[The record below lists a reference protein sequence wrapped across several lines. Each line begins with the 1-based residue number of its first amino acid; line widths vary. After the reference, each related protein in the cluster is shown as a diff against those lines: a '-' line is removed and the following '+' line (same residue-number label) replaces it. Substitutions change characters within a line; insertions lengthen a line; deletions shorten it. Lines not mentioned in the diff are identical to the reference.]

1 MSTTEEGKKSMEA
14 AKKRNIAYIENVKN
28 APAFGLRDKIGYLCG
43 DLGFNS
49 LQVIVN
55 SYLMLFCVNI
65 LGMNAVHFAG
75 IVFICKALDALND
88 TFIGRTVDRRAPAKN
103 GKMKPYLLWFAVPYA
118 IFTLILFMNVHA
130 MPYAAKIVWVL
141 LIYFFWGIIGTFIN
155 VPYGAMS
162 NIITTNQIERTE
174 LSNFRSIGSFA
185 ASMGTTTI
193 APLLLFDQNNDP
205 IAGRF
210 ILLSVILGVF
220 CTVCLFL
227 AHTLIHERVLVE
239 EVKVNENGEKINYL
253 QVAKSFLH
261 NRVMIAVVASYV
273 IVKLFIQP
281 VSTLNQYVFMTYFQD
296 TSSLAMASLTTM
308 GPMLLGMVF
317 LKPLVKRF
325 GKKALVTWPLLGS
338 ALMHGAN
345 MLLPLGPKEW
355 IFCQLMA
362 STCITCLN
370 LLLWS
375 LIADAVDYQA
385 YLTGQ
390 RNDGTVYATITFI
403 VFFAASAST
412 SIIALLLEAVGYDPT
427 LGSMGQLAG
436 VPEKIKMLGGA
447 WPMIGALLSFVC
459 FKFIYNV
466 SDARMREI
474 SEELRRKSEE
484 TEERILNENA
494 ENEA

>member
-1 MSTTEEGKKSMEA
+1 MEA

-362 STCITCLN
+362 SACITCLN

-447 WPMIGALLSFVC
+447 WPMIGALFSFVC

>member
-1 MSTTEEGKKSMEA
+1 MEA

-75 IVFICKALDALND
+75 IVFICKALDALID

-447 WPMIGALLSFVC
+447 WPLIGALLSFVC

>member
-1 MSTTEEGKKSMEA
+1 MEA

-141 LIYFFWGIIGTFIN
+141 LIYFCWGIIGTFIN

-362 STCITCLN
+362 SACITCLN

-403 VFFAASAST
+403 VFLAASAST

>member
-1 MSTTEEGKKSMEA
+1 MEA

-205 IAGRF
+205 VAGRF

-362 STCITCLN
+362 SACITCLN

>member
-1 MSTTEEGKKSMEA
+1 MEA

-130 MPYAAKIVWVL
+130 MPYAAKIAWVL
-141 LIYFFWGIIGTFIN
+141 IIYFFWGIIGTFIN

-362 STCITCLN
+362 SACITCPN

-447 WPMIGALLSFVC
+447 WPMIGALFSFVC

>member
-1 MSTTEEGKKSMEA
+1 MEA
-14 AKKRNIAYIENVKN
+14 AKNRNIAYIENVKN

-362 STCITCLN
+362 SACITCLN

>member
-1 MSTTEEGKKSMEA
+1 MEA

-103 GKMKPYLLWFAVPYA
+103 GKMKPYLLWSAVPYA

-362 STCITCLN
+362 SACITCLN

>member
-1 MSTTEEGKKSMEA
+1 MEA

-130 MPYAAKIVWVL
+130 MPYAAKIAWVL
-141 LIYFFWGIIGTFIN
+141 IIYFCWGIIGTFIN

>member
-1 MSTTEEGKKSMEA
+1 MEA

-141 LIYFFWGIIGTFIN
+141 IIYFFWGIIGTFIN

-362 STCITCLN
+362 SACITCLN

>member
-1 MSTTEEGKKSMEA
+1 MEA

-281 VSTLNQYVFMTYFQD
+281 VSILNQYVFMTYFQD

-362 STCITCLN
+362 SACITCLN

-427 LGSMGQLAG
+427 LSSMGQLAG

>member
-1 MSTTEEGKKSMEA
+1 MEA

-130 MPYAAKIVWVL
+130 MPYAAKIAWVL
-141 LIYFFWGIIGTFIN
+141 IIYFFWGIIGTFIN

-362 STCITCLN
+362 SACITCLN
-370 LLLWS
+370 LLLWF

-403 VFFAASAST
+403 VFLAASAST